1 MPEEKET
8 EFALDEDEK
17 ESISVRIRQLIG
29 TRTVRMAAREWGLSF
44 STLNNYL
51 TRGTEPSLNV
61 AIKIANVEGVSVE
74 WLATGEH
81 PPTSSNDRPRKGAA
95 ASTSKRDE
103 VSPPQEAESM
113 AWNVI
118 LNALDKDERALL
130 INSFVTIGAR
140 RIIRMICKINDVN
153 SYWQD
158 LTNEEKERLIRVN
171 EQMKKGTSETDQ
183 QMIQAGL
190 TSSGK
195 KAG

>member
-1 MPEEKET
+1 
-8 EFALDEDEK
+8 
-17 ESISVRIRQLIG
+17 
-29 TRTVRMAAREWGLSF
+29 
-44 STLNNYL
+44 
-51 TRGTEPSLNV
+51 
-61 AIKIANVEGVSVE
+61 
-74 WLATGEH
+74 
-81 PPTSSNDRPRKGAA
+81 
-95 ASTSKRDE
+95 
-103 VSPPQEAESM
+103 M

-171 EQMKKGTSETDQ
+171 EQMKKGASETDQ
-183 QMIQAGL
+183 QMTQAGL

>member
-81 PPTSSNDRPRKGAA
+81 PPTLSNDRPRKGAA

-171 EQMKKGTSETDQ
+171 EQMKKGASETDQ
-183 QMIQAGL
+183 QMTQAGL

>member
-81 PPTSSNDRPRKGAA
+81 PPTDRPRKGAA
-95 ASTSKRDE
+95 TSTSKRDE
-103 VSPPQEAESM
+103 MSPPQEAESM

-118 LNALDKDERALL
+118 LNALDKDERAIL

-171 EQMKKGTSETDQ
+171 EQMKKGASETDQ

>member
-8 EFALDEDEK
+8 EFALDDDEK

-81 PPTSSNDRPRKGAA
+81 PPTLSNDRSRKGAA

-171 EQMKKGTSETDQ
+171 EQMKKGASETDQ
-183 QMIQAGL
+183 QMTQAGL